1 MSLKIFKTE
10 CKAVEKVFV
19 GILGINLLTLIL
31 SYNFSTATL
40 PITLTTYLVIV
51 IIFLLLSYIAYI
63 DLKTM
68 EIDNKLSLIL
78 MLSILA
84 INLFLYFFLDQE
96 TGLIISDNFSY
107 IPYNNFFLALFLAL
121 IFLLVVLVSKE
132 KAMGAGDIRLAII
145 VGLLIGKSNLIPW
158 LYITIFSAIIYGLLL
173 GNKKKKFK
181 RLKIPFAPFMILGAI
196 VSLLI
201 DMYF

>member
-1 MSLKIFKTE
+1 LSLKIFKTE